1 MLTLSLK
8 GGELFNEDTDEF
20 IQVKPTTLQ
29 LEHSL
34 ISISKWEAKWEKPFL
49 SDKKKTREEVVDY
62 IRCMTITPNVDPNVY
77 LCLQSDAI
85 DKINKYISAKMTAT
99 WFNERETPPGR
110 REVVT
115 SELIYYWM
123 IAFNIPPEYQ
133 KWHLNRLMTL
143 IRICSIKAQKPTKRS
158 KRDILQSNAAL
169 NAERRAKWNTKG

>member
-49 SDKKKTREEVVDY
+49 SDKRMTREEVVDY

-77 LCLQSDAI
+77 LCLQPDAI

-133 KWHLNRLMTL
+133 KWHLNRLLTL
-143 IRICSIKAQKPTKRS
+143 IRICSIKAKTPKKRS